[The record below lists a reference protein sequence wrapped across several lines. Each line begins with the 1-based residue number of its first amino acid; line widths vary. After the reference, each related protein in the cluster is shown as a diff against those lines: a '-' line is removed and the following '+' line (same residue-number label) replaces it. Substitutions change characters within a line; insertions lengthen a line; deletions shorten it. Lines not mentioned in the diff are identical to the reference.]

1 MSLHVR
7 RVPRAEC
14 PACGSAGS
22 LRHEALRDRWF
33 GIAGEWSMRE
43 CNAPECGAWYLDP
56 VPHAGDVPALY
67 ASYYTHGEDGGAGD
81 VLGQGTPRAARLAYL
96 HARYGYTFEPA
107 PNAALAWALTLVPGR
122 REHLDLSVL
131 GLRAEWRGALLDVGC
146 GQGVMLR
153 LMRDLGWQAEGID
166 LDERAVQVAQA
177 AGLAARVG
185 TFESLELPAAHYA
198 AVTSSHVLEHVNDP
212 LAFLQDSL
220 RVLRPGGR
228 LALTTPNA
236 GSLGAR
242 VFGAGWRGLEP
253 PRHFQVFTMRS
264 LARLARAA
272 GYTDVRVATSA
283 RLAAMI
289 VRETLRPA
297 IVGRSTSHEAGV
309 PLRVLASTFQ
319 VAERALLAVAPG
331 LGEELFLSAR
341 APGGGA

>member
-1 MSLHVR
+1 
-7 RVPRAEC
+7 
-14 PACGSAGS
+14 
-22 LRHEALRDRWF
+22 
-33 GIAGEWSMRE
+33 
-43 CNAPECGAWYLDP
+43 
-56 VPHAGDVPALY
+56 VPHAEDVPALY
-67 ASYYTHGEDGGAGD
+67 ARYYTHGEDGGAGD

-96 HARYGYTFEPA
+96 RARYGYAFDPA
-107 PNAALAWALTLVPGR
+107 PPAALALALALVPGR

-131 GLRAEWRGALLDVGC
+131 GLRAEWRGPLLDVGC

-177 AGLAARVG
+177 AGLAARAG
-185 TFESLELPAAHYA
+185 TFESLALPEAHYA
-198 AVTSSHVLEHVNDP
+198 AVTSSHVLEHVADP
-212 LAFLQDSL
+212 LGFLRSCRRL
-220 RVLRPGGR
+220 TRPGGR

-242 VFGAGWRGLEP
+242 VFGARWRGLEP
-253 PRHFQVFTMRS
+253 PRHFQVLTVRS
-264 LARLARAA
+264 LTRLAREA

-309 PLRVLASTFQ
+309 PLRVLASMFQ
-319 VAERALLAVAPG
+319 VIERSLLAFSPA
-331 LGEELFLSAR
+331 LGEELFLTAR
-341 APGGGA
+341 APGGAA